1 MEQIDMANMS
11 AWEFISSDIM
21 LGFKYE
27 DCTPAH
33 NVKKNLKKHP
43 DFLKGMDIKD
53 FVEIVILGYDQ

>member
-33 NVKKNLKKHP
+33 NVKKSQKTSRFSEGDGHQR
-43 DFLKGMDIKD
+43 FC
-53 FVEIVILGYDQ
+53 